1 MGKIKQK
8 LVKSAA
14 KILLKE
20 GIGFNED
27 FNKNKKIL
35 GNTMPSKKLRNQ
47 MAGYLSRV
55 KRYDKEEQKKL
66 SIK

>member
-14 KILLKE
+14 KSLMQK
-20 GIGFNED
+20 GIEFSED
-27 FNKNKKIL
+27 FDKNKKIL

-47 MAGYLSRV
+47 MAGHISRV
-55 KRYDKEEQKKL
+55 KRQEKEELKKL
-66 SIK
+66 NLK